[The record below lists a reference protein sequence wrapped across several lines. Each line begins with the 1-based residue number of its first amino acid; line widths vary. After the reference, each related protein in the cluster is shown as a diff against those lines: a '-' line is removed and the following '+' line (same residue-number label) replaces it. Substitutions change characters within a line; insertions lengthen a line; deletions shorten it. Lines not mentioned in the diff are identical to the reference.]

1 MDPAAD
7 SAATGQRVP
16 GLTDRLY
23 SDLVSKDRLQSAGVY
38 PFRRDGGA
46 LGDAFTA
53 SALLFSTGE
62 ERWLHLVEEH
72 IDRVEDAVFH
82 QRVDRVGLSNGLTG
96 ALLLLDTAGPAV
108 EPRKEF
114 TEVLERRVESLAD
127 MLIIRVRGH
136 AGLDWRDYGYA
147 TGLAGV
153 AHRCLLAGRCLRLA
167 QRIANLF
174 ADLATRPFPYGFWTP
189 ARMLSGELLES
200 TPQLSFGG
208 RPLGFGMGIAG
219 VVSILREASVVFGGD
234 RYLDAAGVLVDD
246 ISTDIEQH
254 GGAAVSVYQAAPQ
267 AGEQSVASRT
277 AEHSWATGLPG
288 VESAVADSPWLM
300 QKLYHG
306 VHYARSYVD
315 PDEGGFLRPGVCNGV
330 SGRLY
335 LADLAGLPDDTR
347 WNSYLEDVLSDYAS
361 GPGRGPAGAGSDP
374 GFWEGVG
381 GAAAVWLG
389 RHGGRGYAPALEVLG
404 ARNTRRWSST
414 VFGSGGGGPM
424 KKDPCRARRRWGTPP
439 DSQLRSGGTGG

>member
-1 MDPAAD
+1 M
-7 SAATGQRVP
+7 P

-23 SDLVSKDRLQSAGVY
+23 NDLVRKDRLQCAGLY

-46 LGDAFTA
+46 LGDAFSA
-53 SALLFSTGE
+53 SALLYSTGE

-96 ALLLLDTAGPAV
+96 ALLLLDTAGPTV

-114 TEVLERRVESLAD
+114 IEVLERRVESLAN
-127 MLIIRVRGH
+127 MLISRVRGQ
-136 AGLDWRDYGYA
+136 AGVDWRDYGYA

-167 QRIANLF
+167 QCIANLF
-174 ADLATRPFPYGFWTP
+174 ADLAARPFPYGFWTP
-189 ARMLSGELLES
+189 TRMLSGGLLES

-219 VVSILREASVVFGGD
+219 VVSILREASVVFGGE
-234 RYLDAAGVLVDD
+234 RYLDAAGVLIDA
-246 ISTDIEQH
+246 ISADIEQH
-254 GGAAVSVYQAAPQ
+254 GGAAVSAYQATPQ
-267 AGEQSVASRT
+267 AGEPSAATR
-277 AEHSWATGLPG
+277 AGEHSWATGLPG

-300 QKLYHG
+300 RKLYPG
-306 VHYARSYVD
+306 IHYDQRYTD
-315 PDEGGFLRPGVCNGV
+315 PAEGGFLRPGVCDGV

-335 LADLAGLPDDTR
+335 LADLAGLPDDKR
-347 WNSYLEDVLSDYAS
+347 WDSYLGKVLSEYVS
-361 GPGRGPAGAGSDP
+361 KSENGPAGVGGDP
-374 GFWEGVG
+374 GFWEGLG
-381 GAAAVWLG
+381 GAAAVWFG

-414 VFGSGGGGPM
+414 DFDRGGGGGT
-424 KKDPCRARRRWGTPP
+424 DSDSCRPLPRRAPGR
-439 DSQLRSGGTGG
+439 

>member
-1 MDPAAD
+1 M
-7 SAATGQRVP
+7 P

-23 SDLVSKDRLQSAGVY
+23 SDLVGKDRLQSAGVY

-53 SALLFSTGE
+53 SALLYSTGE

-72 IDRVEDAVFH
+72 INRIEDAVFH
-82 QRVDRVGLSNGLTG
+82 QRADRVGLSNGLTG
-96 ALLLLDTAGPAV
+96 ALLLLDTAGPTV
-108 EPRKEF
+108 EPREEF
-114 TEVLERRVESLAD
+114 TEVLERRVETLAD
-127 MLIIRVRGH
+127 MLISRVRGH
-136 AGLDWRDYGYA
+136 AGVDWRDYSYA

-153 AHRCLLAGRCLRLA
+153 AHRCLVAGRCLRLA

-174 ADLATRPFPYGFWTP
+174 ADLATGPFPYGFWTP
-189 ARMLSGELLES
+189 TRMLPGGLLES

-219 VVSILREASVVFGGD
+219 VVSILREASVVFGGE
-234 RYLDAAGVLVDD
+234 RYLDAAGVLVDAISAD
-246 ISTDIEQH
+246 IGQH
-254 GGAAVSVYQAAPQ
+254 DGAAVSVYQAAPQ
-267 AGEQSVASRT
+267 AGEPSAATRA

-300 QKLYHG
+300 QKLYPG

-315 PDEGGFLRPGVCNGV
+315 PDEGGFMRPGVCNGV
-330 SGRLY
+330 AGRLY

-347 WNSYLEDVLSDYAS
+347 WDSYLGGVLSDYVSES
-361 GPGRGPAGAGSDP
+361 GNEPDGGGSDP

-381 GAAAVWLG
+381 GVAAVWFG

-404 ARNTRRWSST
+404 ARNTRRWSSAA
-414 VFGSGGGGPM
+414 VGGAPGGGVDG
-424 KKDPCRARRRWGTPP
+424 DACRPLLRRAYEPYRK
-439 DSQLRSGGTGG
+439 LRSGGTGHQGWGT